1 MAGIFGGGDAG
12 KSEME
17 KANRLMQDNIA
28 RLEAIGI
35 PSIEAQRISLQT
47 PELVGLLEA
56 EVLGP
61 SAMQGVQ
68 EDPRLKAA
76 QMSALEDISNIAK
89 SGGLDATARLNLE
102 QGLGR
107 VAGAEQARLQTLRE
121 DPTLGQGQKL
131 ALQMQ
136 AIQGAGQSQKDIALQ
151 TAAQAQQARMAA
163 LGQQGSMA
171 TQMSQQQLALAG
183 QKASAADVINQF
195 NTQGRQGVNQFNAQ
209 NRIATQRGGEAARNQ
224 QEIYNK
230 GLLQQEFQNKMAKV
244 GGITGQQTNL
254 ANQYTAQGSAAQQAQ
269 QAQTGALLNLAGTL
283 GGAAI
288 GGPAG
293 PAVGSTVASTVAPAP
308 INKNYA
314 VNWQPGKDPYG
325 NIS

>member
-35 PSIEAQRISLQT
+35 PSMEAQKIALQT
-47 PELVGLLEA
+47 PELVGQLEA

-61 SAMQGVQ
+61 SAMEGVQ

-76 QMSALEDISNIAK
+76 QKSALEDISNIAK

-131 ALQMQ
+131 ALQIQ

-195 NTQGRQGVNQFNAQ
+195 NTQGRQGVNAQ
-209 NRIATQRGGEAARNQ
+209 NLASRQSIANQQAANRNQ

-230 GLLQQEFQNKMAKV
+230 GLFQQEFQNKMAKA
-244 GGITGQQTNL
+244 TGVSGAQTNL
-254 ANQYTAQGSAAQQAQ
+254 ANQYTAQGGAAQQAQ
-269 QAQTGALLNLAGTL
+269 QAQTSAMINLAGTVA
-283 GGAAI
+283 GAGI
-288 GGPAG
+288 GA
-293 PAVGSTVASTVAPAP
+293 
-308 INKNYA
+308 
-314 VNWQPGKDPYG
+314 YG
-325 NIS
+325 DVQAEKVKKA

>member
-35 PSIEAQRISLQT
+35 PSMEAQKIALQT
-47 PELVGLLEA
+47 PELVGQLEA

-61 SAMQGVQ
+61 SAMEGVQ

-131 ALQMQ
+131 ALQIQ

-195 NTQGRQGVNQFNAQ
+195 NTQGRQGVNAQ
-209 NRIATQRGGEAARNQ
+209 NLASRQSIANQQAANRNQ

-230 GLLQQEFQNKMAKV
+230 GLFQQEFQNKMAKA
-244 GGITGQQTNL
+244 TGVSGAQTNL
-254 ANQYTAQGSAAQQAQ
+254 ANQYTAQGGAAQQAQ
-269 QAQTGALLNLAGTL
+269 QAQTSAMINLAGTVA
-283 GGAAI
+283 GAGI
-288 GGPAG
+288 GA
-293 PAVGSTVASTVAPAP
+293 
-308 INKNYA
+308 
-314 VNWQPGKDPYG
+314 YG
-325 NIS
+325 DVQAEKVKKA